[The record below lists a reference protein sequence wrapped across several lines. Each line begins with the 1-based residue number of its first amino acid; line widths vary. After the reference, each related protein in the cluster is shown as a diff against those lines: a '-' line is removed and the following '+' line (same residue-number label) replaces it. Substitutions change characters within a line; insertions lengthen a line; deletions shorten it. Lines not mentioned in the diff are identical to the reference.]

1 MTGDTKKFNS
11 VSETSRKSKPDV
23 SIMNDYCITEWEKKL
38 GVIEGKEG
46 KEGKIP
52 PSICFSRK
60 TGLDALKIANLL
72 SEKTGYPVFEREI
85 IEQMAENANLNKKT
99 ITFFDEYYPGKL
111 TELAAFLFAEKSYV
125 MSDYVKHLFR
135 TVLSV
140 ADIKSSIFVGRG
152 THLILPVDRV
162 LSVRLLSAKE
172 YRCRNLAVDLN
183 ISETHA
189 QEKLDDMDKE
199 QMAFFKKVF
208 HKKDAVPY
216 EFDICINCDYIEE
229 PQSIVNIVYA
239 AFKEKFASEIK

>member
-1 MTGDTKKFNS
+1 MTEDAKKLNS

-23 SIMNDYCITEWEKKL
+23 SILTDYYITEWEKKL
-38 GVIEGKEG
+38 GIIEGKKG
-46 KEGKIP
+46 KREKML
-52 PSICFSRK
+52 PSICFSHK

-99 ITFFDEYYPGKL
+99 VTFFDEYYPGKL

-152 THLILPVDRV
+152 THLILPEDRV
-162 LSVRLLSAKE
+162 LAVRLLSSRE
-172 YRCRNLAVDLN
+172 YRCRNLAAGLN
-183 ISETHA
+183 IDEKHA
-189 QEKLDDMDKE
+189 QDKLDNMDKK
-199 QMAFFKKVF
+199 QKAFFKKVF
-208 HKKDAVPY
+208 HKKDALPY
-216 EFDICINCDYIEE
+216 EFDICINCDYIKE
-229 PQSIVNIVYA
+229 PQSVANIVYA